1 MPLPPRKVTGRMG
14 MNFVERVA
22 LAAEAKLITIPED
35 LDTGVDGLVEFEQPD
50 HTVSLVAVQVKRG
63 SSYFDKSGAK
73 CATDARHMRYW
84 MNYAVPVI
92 LVVVNDDETEAYWM
106 DVRQHLRD
114 HPSVAHDGPFTLH
127 PPQNQRFTSDALV
140 KVIRRLASVNDFGQ
154 AVVALSDPLVETRL
168 SALSLLYRFRMERRA
183 LFCLAAALR
192 VELDADAIRLQ
203 CDFYSRYLSH
213 PEMTF
218 GADSLL
224 RKYAQD
230 LLTDASRG
238 QLVRL
243 LQAFNDDEH
252 YGDWSGA
259 TELFAFGNDEIPD
272 RHAIIERVTLQQGIA
287 EVVAAAASTELLL
300 EVALDSNVPV
310 NERRA
315 AVALFGYLGYE
326 CPLQKLDDAV
336 ASEPDPALNALLRWV
351 RYWLAQ
357 DDG

>member
-1 MPLPPRKVTGRMG
+1 
-14 MNFVERVA
+14 MNFVERIA
-22 LAAEAKLITIPED
+22 LAAGAKLIPIPED
-35 LDTGVDGLVEFEQPD
+35 LDTGVDGLVEFEQLD
-50 HTVSLVAVQVKRG
+50 HNVSLVAVQVKRG
-63 SSYFDKSGAK
+63 SSYFDKSGAR

-92 LVVVNDDETEAYWM
+92 LVVVNDDDESEAYWM

-114 HPSVAHDGPFTLH
+114 HPSVAYEGPFTLRL
-127 PPQNQRFTSDALV
+127 PKNQRFTSDSLV
-140 KVIRRLASVNDFGQ
+140 KEIRRLAAVNDFGQ

-192 VELDADAIRLQ
+192 VELDADAIRLL

-224 RKYAQD
+224 RKYAKE

-243 LQAFNDDEH
+243 LEAFNDDEH

-259 TELFAFGNDEIPD
+259 TELFAYGDDEVPD
-272 RHAIIERVTLQQGIA
+272 RHAIIERGTLQQGIA
-287 EVVAAAASTELLL
+287 EVVAAAASAEVLL

-326 CPLQKLDDAV
+326 CPLPVLDAAM
-336 ASEPDPALNALLRWV
+336 ASELDPALNALLRWV
-351 RYWLAQ
+351 RYWLAHA
-357 DDG
+357 DG